1 MASEPQLTLTVVL
14 TLPATPPLRY
24 YMMKKMH
31 LPEMAIRMKAQSD
44 GLPPVVIDQIFA

>member
-1 MASEPQLTLTVVL
+1 MILGL
-14 TLPATPPLRY
+14 ATTQPLRY
-24 YMMKKMH
+24 YMMKRMH